1 MLWNNPHG
9 FTRFLEPKIFLVCPT
24 KAKLLVCQ
32 VRFASPGQSAL
43 FQIAVLLFLQLLKQK
58 ENDKRMT
65 YHDKSCVYWMLQ
77 IPNADDNAGKQ
88 INKLG
93 ISRIFE
99 DTMPITAQWTILL
112 HYWNC
117 RKFSKIFSDEYGNAT
132 SMVQLAIWYLLRYM
146 QRRYKCWFVIC
157 CCGWCVVIFAPWLVP
172 IIVCWAPQR
181 HFRATR
187 FHKIPTHLP
196 VCQASAWW
204 PELYDRKPHSSS
216 TKLRPQQTHISH
228 QLDTIGL
235 STSRSRL
242 SR

>member
-58 ENDKRMT
+58 ENDERMT
-65 YHDKSCVYWMLQ
+65 YHDTSCVYWMLQ

-146 QRRYKCWFVIC
+146 QRRYKCWFVSC
-157 CCGWCVVIFAPWLVP
+157 CSG
-172 IIVCWAPQR
+172 
-181 HFRATR
+181 
-187 FHKIPTHLP
+187 
-196 VCQASAWW
+196 
-204 PELYDRKPHSSS
+204 
-216 TKLRPQQTHISH
+216 
-228 QLDTIGL
+228 
-235 STSRSRL
+235 
-242 SR
+242 